1 MIRAIVPL
9 VLAVALAAPARAQ
22 ACGYHDPASID
33 LGALNLGLS
42 GRAPC
47 AHGRLDG
54 AEGRRAPPSGTGAG
68 RRPADGDDPRD
79 DCAWVGPW
87 RCSGRSGTGL
97 PVPEGGRTVPS
108 FSVILIGPM
117 LWARFETR
125 IGELALQAHADG
137 PAQGDVI
144 VVTDEPVIAALA
156 EERITPQEARRL
168 GLVRLYG
175 ARGSVEDVS
184 SLLSTAPRARAIKAA
199 CRQHIV
205 TKEAH

>member
-9 VLAVALAAPARAQ
+9 VLAVALAAPSRAQ
-22 ACGYHDPASID
+22 ACGYHDPASTN
-33 LGALNLGLS
+33 LGALNLAYPDALHVRTAVWMAQRDGELPPREPATDGDPQTATIHAMLRL
-42 GRAPC
+42 GRAVAMLGALRDRIAVP
-47 AHGRLDG
+47 
-54 AEGRRAPPSGTGAG
+54 AEGK
-68 RRPADGDDPRD
+68 
-79 DCAWVGPW
+79 
-87 RCSGRSGTGL
+87 
-97 PVPEGGRTVPS
+97 TVPS

-117 LWARFETR
+117 LWARFENR
-125 IGELALQAHADG
+125 MGELVLEPHADG

-168 GLVRLYG
+168 GLLRLYG

-184 SLLSTAPRARAIKAA
+184 SLIDALASAQSRRLS
-199 CRQHIV
+199 QHIV